1 MKKNFNIGLILLS
14 TVMLF
19 SGCKTVAVLP
29 TKTPLKNANL
39 EALVSRIKSNYPKVN
54 KLRSRIKA
62 TYDNGKREQ
71 QVIIQFRMEKKKKL
85 WLSATMLIPI
95 AKLMIT
101 PNQVSFYEKF
111 QKSYFQG
118 GFDLINKPFGTN
130 FRYSDVENLFLGKPI
145 LDPGY
150 GRWKQISNPQ
160 YYILIPQGKRAGL
173 KPTLFFDPASF
184 LLKEQRVIIP
194 QNNYSITI
202 KYLQHLRIEGKSVPS
217 LIEIILFD
225 GNERQALKLEFTRT
239 YLTEEINFPFEI
251 PKGYSKINF

>member
-1 MKKNFNIGLILLS
+1 MKKYFNIGLILLS
-14 TVMLF
+14 AVMFF

-71 QVIIQFRMEKKKKL
+71 QVIIQFRMENKKKL

-101 PNQVSFYEKF
+101 PNQVFFYEKF

-130 FRYSDVENLFLGKPI
+130 FRYSDVENIFLGKPI

-173 KPTLFFDPASF
+173 KPTLFFDPVSF

-251 PKGYSKINF
+251 PKGYSKISF